1 MRTASSFLLF
11 STLNLFLV
19 RSVWT
24 QSTEP
29 NATDDWFYTTDGVD
43 FTGPGTVTC
52 PLEDYLLAACFADF
66 FVEVNQCDNV
76 QACAQTIEL
85 PGNASFINIAIP
97 CDCMKAVG
105 CAPTCTFTPGPPAMV
120 NQTGIDLVGPGYV
133 SCPIDDY
140 EAFPCFPTQTSDTCA
155 NVTGCL
161 EAAFVPSFDATLA
174 NVFIPL
180 PCECVTATN
189 CPTTCTL
196 QTGEAPVVPPVS
208 GSLDFAGPG
217 LVMCPVSDIVQQPC
231 LPTGSFYSLNETY
244 TCEEECVSAL
254 DFNEYQAGDTAFTY
268 PLWCSC
274 MELVNCPGSCTFSDL
289 PTSRAP
295 ATGSSTPSP
304 TPVATT
310 DPSPS
315 PLNPSTS
322 SPTSSPSALGAGN
335 SNQPTMSLM
344 PTATMTD
351 APSMMSGATKTPT
364 RSPTAAGQNA
374 TQTPASSP
382 SLPTNALS
390 GRPSVR
396 APAAA
401 APIASTTPQVSSASS
416 FGSGL
421 LVLMGW
427 WGVAMVL

>member
-1 MRTASSFLLF
+1 MKTASSSLFF
-11 STLNLFLV
+11 STLSLVFV

-24 QSTEP
+24 QTTEP
-29 NATDDWFYTTDGVD
+29 NATDDWFYTTDGVE

-52 PLEDYLLAACFADF
+52 PFEDYLLAACFADF
-66 FVEVNQCDNV
+66 FVEVGQCDNV

-133 SCPIDDY
+133 SCPIADY
-140 EAFPCFPTQTSDTCA
+140 EAFPCFPTQTADTCA

-161 EAAFVPSFDATLA
+161 EAAFVPGFDATLT

-189 CPTTCTL
+189 CPTTCTMY
-196 QTGEAPVVPPVS
+196 TGEAPLAPPVS
-208 GSLDFAGPG
+208 GSLDFVGPG
-217 LVMCPVSDIVQQPC
+217 LVRCPVSDFAQQPC

-244 TCEEECVSAL
+244 TCEEECSSFL
-254 DFNEYQAGDTAFTY
+254 DFDEYQDGNTTIVL

-274 MELVNCPGSCTFSDL
+274 MEWVNCPGSCTFSEL

-295 ATGSSTPSP
+295 VTAGLPSISPAPLATI
-304 TPVATT
+304 

-315 PLNPSTS
+315 PLNPTTP
-322 SPTSSPSALGAGN
+322 SPFGANTPRPSALGAGN
-335 SNQPTMSLM
+335 SNQPSVSLVPTGLVTDVPTML
-344 PTATMTD
+344 
-351 APSMMSGATKTPT
+351 SGATKTPT
-364 RSPTAAGQNA
+364 RSPAAVQNA

-390 GRPSVR
+390 ARPSVR
-396 APAAA
+396 APAT
-401 APIASTTPQVSSASS
+401 STIQQVSSASS